1 MEELDNLDTRI
12 SDFLQAAKPASI
24 DLGSLVENAEDMGL
38 ARATAVAIAEADAD
52 KAADFVSLLADFLTE
67 IDAESNGEK
76 VADGFIAAQLLGHLG
91 PLAAAAIPALE
102 HCLALDGR
110 DHEPDPLAAAVGSG
124 GGMAD
129 NRRSCRRPGRGDGNA
144 RRPGMVVGGPR
155 RRSSWQAR
163 PGGKT
168 RCCRSSTPPGPRAGL
183 HPPPCSGGSGAGLV
197 VVPRIGGQIRR

>member
-1 MEELDNLDTRI
+1 MEELDDLDTRI

-91 PLAAAAIPALE
+91 PLAATAIPALE
-102 HCLALDGR
+102 DCMGLDGR
-110 DHEPDPLAAAVGSG
+110 DHDLIRWLRLLAAEAEWQITGDPTVALAVAMELLNDEEWWLVGHAADLLGKLGQAGKPAVADLQRLMGHEQDYTRRHVRAAIEKIGS
-124 GGMAD
+124 
-129 NRRSCRRPGRGDGNA
+129 S
-144 RRPGMVVGGPR
+144 
-155 RRSSWQAR
+155 
-163 PGGKT
+163 
-168 RCCRSSTPPGPRAGL
+168 
-183 HPPPCSGGSGAGLV
+183 
-197 VVPRIGGQIRR
+197 

>member
-1 MEELDNLDTRI
+1 M
-12 SDFLQAAKPASI
+12 
-24 DLGSLVENAEDMGL
+24 ENAEDMGL

-110 DHEPDPLAAAVGSG
+110 DHDLIRWLRLLAAEAEWQITGDPAVALAVAMEMLGDQEWWLVG
-124 GGMAD
+124 HAAD
-129 NRRSCRRPGRGDGNA
+129 LLASSA
-144 RRPGMVVGGPR
+144 RRENPLLPIFNA
-155 RRSSWQAR
+155 SWATSR
-163 PGGKT
+163 TTPAAMFGRLWSGS
-168 RCCRSSTPPGPRAGL
+168 CRSS
-183 HPPPCSGGSGAGLV
+183 
-197 VVPRIGGQIRR
+197 